1 MMKHKEI
8 ALNKLRGMGDEVLEK
23 ILQEEV
29 PSLKIPSRGTGNIIY
44 NQDKRYFELG
54 ERKGTRSLGNVKQIK
69 KMAQMMCV
77 GNFCKELVNIQK
89 TATMREMYY
98 VSEGWDV
105 GFDNQQESNNITED
119 IEVTL
124 GVSRENLGLLPE
136 EDGAS
141 VYGDITL
148 RDDDV
153 EFNAKKLGKSG
164 YTIPPTI
171 DDVEFVDSNVERI
184 IAVETMGMYHRM
196 VQEKAYDRFNTLI
209 VGLKGQAARATRR
222 FIRRA
227 SDELQVPVYICNDG
241 DPWGFHIA
249 MVIISG
255 SAKLAHVNHDLAT
268 PDAKFLGVTASD
280 IENYDLPTD
289 KLKDID
295 VARLKELAADPR
307 YKADFW
313 QTEIKKMIK
322 LGRKAEQQSFSKYGL
337 EYIVDNYFPNKIS
350 SIEGKPIEEVNNY
363 LLIFFFFWR
372 DENKYKKYFFRKNYT
387 FNYFNDNCY

>member
-1 MMKHKEI
+1 MKHKEI
-8 ALNKLRGMGDEVLEK
+8 ALNKLRGMGDEVLESV
-23 ILQEEV
+23 LQEEV
-29 PSLKIPSRGTGNIIY
+29 PSIQIPSRGTSNIIY
-44 NQDKRYFELG
+44 NPDKKYFELG
-54 ERKGTRSLGNVKQIK
+54 DRKGTRSLGNVKQIK

-77 GNFCKELVNIQK
+77 GNFCKELVDIQK

-148 RDDDV
+148 RDEDV
-153 EFNAKKLGKSG
+153 EFNALRLGKSG
-164 YTIPPTI
+164 YTIPPTV
-171 DDVEFVDSNVERI
+171 DDVEIVDADVDRI
-184 IAVETMGMYHRM
+184 ICVETMGLYHRM
-196 VQEKAYDRFNTLI
+196 VQEKAYERFNALI

-222 FIRRA
+222 FIRRT
-227 SDELQVPVYICNDG
+227 SDELNVPVYICNDG

-268 PDAKFLGVTASD
+268 PNAKFLGVTASD
-280 IENYDLPTD
+280 IINYDLPTD

-295 VARLKELAADPR
+295 VTRLKELSGDPR
-307 YKADFW
+307 YQTDFW
-313 QTEIKKMIK
+313 QTEIKKMLK

-337 EYIVDNYFPNKIS
+337 EYIIDTYFPNKIS
-350 SIEGKPIEEVNNY
+350 AIEGQSLE
-363 LLIFFFFWR
+363 
-372 DENKYKKYFFRKNYT
+372 
-387 FNYFNDNCY
+387 

>member
-54 ERKGTRSLGNVKQIK
+54 ERKGSRSLGNVKQIK

-350 SIEGKPIEEVNNY
+350 AIEGKPIE
-363 LLIFFFFWR
+363 
-372 DENKYKKYFFRKNYT
+372 
-387 FNYFNDNCY
+387 

>member
-1 MMKHKEI
+1 MIDRKQL
-8 ALNKLRGMGDEVLEK
+8 ALNKLRGLGDEVLEPL
-23 ILQEEV
+23 LQEEV
-29 PSLKIPSRGTGNIIY
+29 PNIKIPSRGTGNIIY
-44 NQDKRYFELG
+44 NEDKRYFELG

-124 GVSRENLGLLPE
+124 GISREDLGLLPE
-136 EDGAS
+136 EDGAA

-148 RDDDV
+148 RDEDV
-153 EFNAKKLGKSG
+153 EFNALRLGKSG
-164 YTIPPTI
+164 YTIPPTV
-171 DDVEFVDSNVERI
+171 DDVEIVGHDVDRI
-184 IAVETMGMYHRM
+184 ICVETMGLYHRL
-196 VQEKAYDRFNTLI
+196 VQEHAYEKFNTLI

-280 IENYDLPTD
+280 IINYDLPTD

-295 VARLKELAADPR
+295 VSRLKELSGDPR
-307 YKADFW
+307 YRGKFW
-313 QTEIKKMIK
+313 QTEIKKMLK
-322 LGRKAEQQSFSKYGL
+322 LGKKAEQQSFSKYGL
-337 EYIVDNYFPNKIS
+337 EYIVDTYLPNKINA
-350 SIEGKPIEEVNNY
+350 IEG
-363 LLIFFFFWR
+363 
-372 DENKYKKYFFRKNYT
+372 ENT
-387 FNYFNDNCY
+387 L